1 MAYPL
6 IYVSLCVLS
15 TRALLIIT
23 YICIFPVPPDIIT
36 DESSPDLTLM
46 EAENATLSR
55 HATGNPEPKITWR
68 RENNQ
73 PLMLRTGSRDLVKR
87 EYWINNNVLQTRT

>member
-1 MAYPL
+1 MH
-6 IYVSLCVLS
+6 C
-15 TRALLIIT
+15 IINDNMYLPISFT
-23 YICIFPVPPDIIT
+23 VPPDIIT

-46 EAENATLSR
+46 EAENATLSC

-87 EYWINNNVLQTRT
+87 EYYIIDNFICKYALELNYFEISLS